1 VTINEETKISLKIL
15 LGVSGALL
23 GAAYST
29 FETKMN
35 SKAIEKM
42 SDKIDKIHEIQ
53 SDIKLIKYKVSRIEK
68 VTVKEDE

>member
-1 VTINEETKISLKIL
+1 VNIDEDTKISLKIL
-15 LGVSGALL
+15 LGVGGALL

-42 SDKIDKIHEIQ
+42 SEKIDKIYEIQ
-53 SDIKLIKYKVSRIEK
+53 SDVKLIKYKVSRIEK